1 MKKLSISLVASA
13 FIAAAASAS
22 SPTITPES
30 EVNTV
35 NIIRGAQVVSV
46 DAETTLTGS
55 DQVVSSA
62 GDSYVIALDNC
73 KGTIEG
79 EYTLN
84 ASQVVCQ
91 DGNILLNEEGNV
103 RPFVIVAGIGGG
115 IFTFYELTDDDDDNG
130 APASP

>member
-22 SPTITPES
+22 SPTITPGS
-30 EVNTV
+30 EANNV
-35 NIIRGAQVVSV
+35 NIIRGVQIVSV

-55 DQVVSSA
+55 DLVVSSA

-103 RPFVIVAGIGGG
+103 RPIVIGAGIVGG
-115 IFTFYELTDDDDDNG
+115 IVLISQLTDDDDDG